1 MKKISA
7 YEPLEIS
14 VIEFENTDII
24 TESCLIDDGND
35 TPPGPPGD

>member
-1 MKKISA
+1 MKKIST

-24 TESCLIDDGND
+24 TSSCPIDDGND

>member
-1 MKKISA
+1 MKENNK

-24 TESCLIDDGND
+24 TESCLVDDGLPD
-35 TPPGPPGD
+35 VETP

>member
-1 MKKISA
+1 MEKNNK
-7 YEPLEIS
+7 YEELEIS

>member
-1 MKKISA
+1 MKENNK

-24 TESCLIDDGND
+24 TESCNVDDGLPDFAN
-35 TPPGPPGD
+35 T